1 VDLGFLLH
9 ALMPS
14 WNSVSPQYS
23 NPNLCEFIIYENNN
37 QFTIFSPFYKLVQ
50 VPLLA
55 GFFTYLAIAG
65 SILPGK
71 LVPGV
76 ALPDAT
82 RLHYRCNG
90 QL

>member
-1 VDLGFLLH
+1 MESNVDLSFLLH

-14 WNSVSPQYS
+14 WNSV
-23 NPNLCEFIIYENNN
+23 
-37 QFTIFSPFYKLVQ
+37 
-50 VPLLA
+50 PLLT

-71 LVPGV
+71 IVPGV

-90 QL
+90 LLSLLLLVALLGIGANMGFVSPTVCVS